1 MNPSSESQAGPS
13 SLGELRKN
21 NVLPSVIDK
30 LQEVSLGYEASLVE
44 GMGLPPQ
51 TQAQVDKAKF
61 SKKPMKPLAVK
72 NPPDTTPLEKFKEN
86 WRLLRDRCREPR
98 TIRTVVDT
106 SRKDIL
112 TILRSSKIVSKK
124 TIDLLDEKWDVIGS
138 PGITRFITYF
148 LTDSTD
154 FGLTTGPGPYAY
166 LTGVINTISDR
177 DHRAVG
183 EMMEGM
189 ALVSADLKLSSE
201 SSKSFCK
208 SISSAEKVWKAQS
221 SLISEYTCKLE
232 AQLKTVLLLT
242 ERNQIGTLKEVP
254 VKDTPKQ
261 PDQQLKYDHFIYQID
276 KEGRI
281 TIRTDRLPSPQDEL
295 ILKQVKVFLRKAS
308 KPQAL
313 LEHHPVKLTKA
324 YWKYNEDPNE
334 PSGVELLENLLLE
347 RGE

>member
-1 MNPSSESQAGPS
+1 MNPSDESQAGPS
-13 SLGELRKN
+13 SLGELRKD
-21 NVLPSVIDK
+21 NVLPAVIDK
-30 LQEVSLGYEASLVE
+30 LQEVSLGYEAALVE
-44 GMGLPPQ
+44 GLGLPPQ
-51 TQAQVDKAKF
+51 TQAQVDRAKF
-61 SKKPMKPLAVK
+61 SKKPMKTLTVK
-72 NPPDTTPLEKFKEN
+72 NPPDATPLEKFKEN

-112 TILRSSKIVSKK
+112 TILKSSKVTSKK

-138 PGITRFITYF
+138 SGITRFITYF

-166 LTGVINTISDR
+166 LIGVINTISDR

-208 SISSAEKVWKAQS
+208 SISSAEKVWRAQS

-232 AQLKTVLLLT
+232 AQLKTMLLLT
-242 ERNQIGTLKEVP
+242 ERNQSETPREAP
-254 VKDTPKQ
+254 VKDTPKH
-261 PDQQLKYDHFIYQID
+261 PDQQLKYDHFIYHVD
-276 KEGRI
+276 KEGQV
-281 TIRTDRLPSPQDEL
+281 TIKTDKPPSPQDEL
-295 ILKQVKVFLRKAS
+295 VIRQVKVFLKKAS

-334 PSGVELLENLLLE
+334 PSGVELLESLLLE